1 VTVPT
6 APPDVAS
13 TAHACRDWTELAAA
27 AAGCR
32 VCPELVAGRTQV
44 VVGEAPPGSRL
55 VLVGEA
61 PGAAEDESG
70 HPFVGRSGQLLDRIL
85 GEVGLVRAEIAV
97 LNVVKCR
104 PPGNRTPRSAEVAAC
119 SGWLYRQLELIAP
132 ELICTLGLSAAQ
144 RFLGRRAVLAAAR
157 GRVHLVEGRRLLA
170 TYHPSAALRFGP
182 RGEPL
187 AALRADLALVA
198 DLLRSDP
205 ER

>member
-1 VTVPT
+1 MKVPT
-6 APPDVAS
+6 APTDVVPI
-13 TAHACRDWTELAAA
+13 AHACRDWTELAVA

-44 VVGEAPPGSRL
+44 VVGDAPPGSRL

-70 HPFVGRSGQLLDRIL
+70 HPFVGRSGRLLDRVL
-85 GEVGLVRAEIAV
+85 DEVGLLRPEIAV

-119 SGWLYRQLELIAP
+119 SGWLYRQLEVIAP

-144 RFLGRRAVLAAAR
+144 RFLGRRAVLAAVR
-157 GRVHLVEGRRLLA
+157 GQVHLVDGRRLLA

-182 RGEPL
+182 RGVPF

-198 DLLRSDP
+198 DLLGSGAGR
-205 ER
+205 